1 MHNLRID
8 YSASNPT
15 SAVLPGSLPRL
26 GHAVI
31 KVSSL
36 PRSLAFYRDTLGLRE
51 VARHGNGMVFLS
63 SGETHHELA
72 LLEVESG
79 APDTPPG
86 RRQVGLHHLA
96 FRVGEHLD
104 TLRAWRDRLLDLDI
118 AILGLSDH
126 RVSQSIYLRDPDG
139 LLIELYVDAAPA
151 IWRADPAAV
160 AHVAPLNL

>member
-1 MHNLRID
+1 MGDRPL
-8 YSASNPT
+8 P
-15 SAVLPGSLPRL
+15 AVLPAGRPRL

-31 KVSSL
+31 KVSDL
-36 PRSLAFYRDTLGLRE
+36 ERALAFYRDALGLLD
-51 VARHGNGMVFLS
+51 VARHGGDMVFLS

-72 LLEVESG
+72 LVQVEQG
-79 APDTPPG
+79 EQAGPLN

-104 TLRAWRDRLLDLDI
+104 VLRAWRDRLQVLGI
-118 AILGLSDH
+118 PILGLSDH

-139 LLIELYVDAAPA
+139 LLIELYVDADPA

-160 AHVAPLNL
+160 AHVAPLSL

>member
-1 MHNLRID
+1 MCS
-8 YSASNPT
+8 YPPA
-15 SAVLPGSLPRL
+15 AVLPAGLPRL

-31 KVSSL
+31 KVRDL
-36 PRSLAFYRDTLGLRE
+36 ERALAFYRDALGLRE
-51 VARHGNGMVFLS
+51 VARHGGDMVFLS

-72 LLEVESG
+72 LVQVEPG
-79 APDTPPG
+79 DQAVPPN

-104 TLRAWRDRLLDLDI
+104 TLRAWRDRLRVLGI
-118 AILGLSDH
+118 PILGLSDH

-139 LLIELYVDAAPA
+139 LLIELYVDADPA

-160 AHVAPLNL
+160 AHVAPLSL

>member
-1 MHNLRID
+1 MPN
-8 YSASNPT
+8 NTP
-15 SAVLPGSLPRL
+15 SAVLPASLPRL

-36 PRSLAFYRDTLGLRE
+36 QRALAFYRDALGLRE
-51 VARHGNGMVFLS
+51 VARLGGGMVFLS

-72 LLEVESG
+72 LLEVDPGE
-79 APDTPPG
+79 PDLSPG

-104 TLRAWRDRLLDLDI
+104 VLRAWRDRLRDLDI

-139 LLIELYVDAAPA
+139 LLIELYVDADPA